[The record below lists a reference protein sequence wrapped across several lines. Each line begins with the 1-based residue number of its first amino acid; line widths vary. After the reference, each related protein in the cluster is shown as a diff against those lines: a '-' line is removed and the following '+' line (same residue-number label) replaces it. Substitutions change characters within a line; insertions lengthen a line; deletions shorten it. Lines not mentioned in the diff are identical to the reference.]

1 MADRMPRVSVVVPV
15 HNVEEY
21 LDVCLRSITAQTV
34 RDLEVVMVDDG
45 STDGSVAIAERHAAH
60 DGRLRLVRQAN
71 HGLGHARNTGVRES
85 EGEYLMFVD
94 SDDQLPRDAI
104 EQLLRPL
111 ERTGS
116 DFATGN
122 VHRFDSR
129 RTWPAAFLKRTFLR
143 RRHRTHI
150 AQFRWLLSDRM
161 AQNKLWR
168 RSFWEGHNLRFP
180 EGVLHEDIPVVLP
193 AHFLA
198 RSVDVVPRPV
208 YLYREREAGAPSITQ
223 LRTELRTLHDR
234 VRAIEHVRAFLV
246 SHGPPGSRRW
256 YDESVV
262 EEDLRYHLDAL
273 PEGDERYREAFLDT
287 ATAFLER
294 AGSGIEC
301 HLPAIQRLKWHLV
314 RRRLLPE
321 LLEVLRFESTALHR
335 RPRTLIR
342 GRLYGD
348 YPFLRDDELEIPR
361 TVYRLDTTRRR
372 ARHVMTLLRPD
383 RAQPLDDPRP
393 YNSLTSRPSS
403 LVVPARYGK

>member
-1 MADRMPRVSVVVPV
+1 MPRVSFVVPV
-15 HNVEEY
+15 YNVEPY
-21 LDVCLRSITAQTV
+21 LDDCLRSIRAQTV
-34 RDLEVVMVDDG
+34 GDFEVVMVDDG
-45 STDGSVAIAERHAAH
+45 STDGSVEIAERHAER
-60 DGRLRLVRQAN
+60 DRRLRLVRQAN
-71 HGLGHARNTGVRES
+71 HGLGHARNAGVQAA
-85 EGEYLMFVD
+85 EGEFLSFVD
-94 SDDQLPRDAI
+94 SDDRLPPDAL
-104 EQLLRPL
+104 ELLLGAL

-129 RTWPAAFLKRTFLR
+129 RTWPAAFLRRTFFR
-143 RRHRTHI
+143 RRYRTHV
-150 AQFRWLLSDRM
+150 ASFRWLLSDRM

-168 RSFWEGHNLRFP
+168 RSFWDEHGLRFP

-198 RSVDVVPRPV
+198 HSVDVIPRPV
-208 YLYREREAGAPSITQ
+208 YLYREREDGTPSITQ
-223 LRTELRTLHDR
+223 RRTELRTLEDR
-234 VRAIEHVRAFLV
+234 LAAIEHVRAFLV

-273 PEGDERYREAFLDT
+273 PDGDDEYRAAFLDT
-287 ATAFLER
+287 ANAFLER
-294 AGSGIEC
+294 AGSGIEQ

-314 RRRLLPE
+314 RRRRLPE
-321 LLEVLRFESTALHR
+321 LLEVLRFEATALHR
-335 RPRTLIR
+335 RPKTVIG

-348 YPFLRDDELEIPR
+348 YPFLRDTELGIPR
-361 TVYRLDTTRRR
+361 AVYRLDTARRR

-383 RAQPLDDPRP
+383 RAQSRGPRP
-393 YNSLTSRPSS
+393 YSSLTSRPSN

>member
-1 MADRMPRVSVVVPV
+1 MPRVSVVVPV
-15 HNVEEY
+15 HNVEAY
-21 LDVCLRSITAQTV
+21 LDDCLRSITAQTV

-45 STDGSVAIAERHAAH
+45 STDRSVEIAERHAER
-60 DGRLRLVRQAN
+60 DRRLRLVRQAN
-71 HGLGHARNTGVRES
+71 HGLGHARNTGVRAAD
-85 EGEYLMFVD
+85 GDFFVFVD
-94 SDDQLPRDAI
+94 SDDRLPPDAL
-104 EQLLRPL
+104 ELLLGAL

-143 RRHRTHI
+143 RRYRTHV
-150 AQFRWLLSDRM
+150 ASFRWLLSDRM

-168 RSFWEGHNLRFP
+168 RSFWEEHDLRFP

-198 RSVDVVPRPV
+198 RTVDVIAKPV
-208 YLYREREAGAPSITQ
+208 YLYREREEGEPSITQ
-223 LRTELRTLHDR
+223 RRTELRTLRDR
-234 VRAIEHVRAFLV
+234 MHAVEQVRAFLV
-246 SHGPPGSRRW
+246 GQGPPGSRRW

-273 PEGDERYREAFLDT
+273 PEGDDTYREAFLDV

-294 AGSGIEC
+294 AGADVERN
-301 HLPAIQRLKWHLV
+301 LPAIQRLKWHLV

-321 LLEVLRFESTALHR
+321 LLEVLRFEATALHT
-335 RPRTLIR
+335 RPRTVIR

-348 YPFLRDDELEIPR
+348 YPFLRDPGLGIPR
-361 TVYRLDTTRRR
+361 DVYRLDTARRR
-372 ARHVMTLLRPD
+372 ARHMMTLLRPD
-383 RAQPLDDPRP
+383 RGQPRGPRP
-393 YNSLTSRPSS
+393 YSSLTSRPSN

>member
-1 MADRMPRVSVVVPV
+1 MPRVSVVVPV
-15 HNVEEY
+15 HNVEAY
-21 LDVCLRSITAQTV
+21 LDDCLRSIRAQTV

-45 STDGSVAIAERHAAH
+45 SIDGSVAIAERHAER
-60 DGRLRLVRQAN
+60 DGRLRLVHQAN
-71 HGLGHARNTGVRES
+71 HGLGHARNTGVREA
-85 EGEYLMFVD
+85 EGEFLMFVD
-94 SDDQLPRDAI
+94 SDDRLPPDAVGL
-104 EQLLRPL
+104 LLRSL
-111 ERTGS
+111 ERTAS

-122 VHRFDSR
+122 VYRFDSR

-143 RRHRTHI
+143 RRYRTHV
-150 AQFRWLLSDRM
+150 AKFRWLLSDRM

-168 RSFWEGHNLRFP
+168 RSFWDEHRLRFP

-198 RSVDVVPRPV
+198 RSVDVIPRPV

-223 LRTELRTLHDR
+223 RRTELRTLHDR
-234 VRAIEHVRAFLV
+234 IGAIEHVRAFLV

-273 PEGDERYREAFLDT
+273 PDGDEQYREAFLD
-287 ATAFLER
+287 AASAFLDR
-294 AGSGIEC
+294 AGAGVER

-321 LLEVLRFESTALHR
+321 LLEVLRFEATALHR
-335 RPRTLIR
+335 RPRTVIR

-348 YPFLRDDELEIPR
+348 YPFLRDTALEIPY
-361 TVYRLDTTRRR
+361 TVYRLDTARRR

-383 RAQPLDDPRP
+383 RAQLRDPRP
-393 YNSLTSRPSS
+393 YSSLTSRPSN